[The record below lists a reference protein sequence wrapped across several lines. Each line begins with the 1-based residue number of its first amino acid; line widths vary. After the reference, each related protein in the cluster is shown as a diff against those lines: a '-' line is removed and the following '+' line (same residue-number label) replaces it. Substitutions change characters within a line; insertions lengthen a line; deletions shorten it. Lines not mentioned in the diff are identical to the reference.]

1 MKVSLNNRNLGQILI
16 SIALIGMIFSF
27 FGIITTW
34 YYKPK
39 IEETMLGVLDS
50 LEQTL
55 SNSRNGLIVINDTMT
70 VATENIEMITVLLE
84 NATNTLDNIAVSLT
98 SSADLI
104 GGDLRETIIDTQIA
118 LTSAAQSAGIIDN
131 TLRLIASIPILGAD
145 YRPEVPLSTSLA
157 NVSESLMNV
166 PEKFLE
172 INQFIKETE
181 GGLGELQTDISVF
194 SAEIQS
200 FEDSLTETQTLIAEY
215 DLIFETMQEQ
225 FLGMRKQIPTF
236 LLLASIFITG
246 GFFFL
251 GFSQIIIYDQG
262 KTLRDGE
269 RVLLSLSE
277 LNQNKTT
284 DH

>member
-1 MKVSLNNRNLGQILI
+1 MKVSLNNRNLGRILI

-50 LEQTL
+50 LEQVLNNTR
-55 SNSRNGLIVINDTMT
+55 SGLIVINDTMT
-70 VATENIEMITVLLE
+70 VATGNIEMITDSLE

-131 TLRLIASIPILGAD
+131 TLRLIAAIPILGAD
-145 YRPEVPLSTSLA
+145 YRPEIPLSTSLA

-200 FEDSLTETQTLIAEY
+200 FEDSLTETQTLVAEY
-215 DLIFETMQEQ
+215 NLIFETMQEQ

-236 LLLASIFITG
+236 LLLVSIFITG

>member
-1 MKVSLNNRNLGQILI
+1 MKISLNNRKLGQILI

-50 LEQTL
+50 LEQVLNNTR
-55 SNSRNGLIVINDTMT
+55 SGLIVINDTMT
-70 VATENIEMITVLLE
+70 VATGNIEMITDSLE
-84 NATNTLDNIAVSLT
+84 NSTNTLDNIAVSLT

-131 TLRLIASIPILGAD
+131 TLRLIAAIPILGAD

-181 GGLGELQTDISVF
+181 GGLGDLQTDISVF

-200 FEDSLTETQTLIAEY
+200 FEDSLTETQTLVAEY

-236 LLLASIFITG
+236 LLLVSIFITG

>member
-1 MKVSLNNRNLGQILI
+1 MKISLNNRKLGQILI

-50 LEQTL
+50 LEQVLNNTR
-55 SNSRNGLIVINDTMT
+55 SGLIVINDTMT
-70 VATENIEMITVLLE
+70 VATGNIEMITDSLE

-131 TLRLIASIPILGAD
+131 TLRLIAAIPILGAD

-181 GGLGELQTDISVF
+181 GGLGDLQTDISVF

-200 FEDSLTETQTLIAEY
+200 FEDSLTETQTLVAEY

-236 LLLASIFITG
+236 LLLVSIFITG